1 MKIGLSSQL
10 DAVAQRWI
18 EGAVTDH
25 FASRLFEKDA
35 RLWGKAAEAEAT
47 HRLGWVDNPSRW
59 LPLVEELETFRAEL
73 AQQGVSSVIL

>member
-47 HRLGWVDNPSRW
+47 EEAAVAPAAVDGGWEAGNSNW
-59 LPLVEELETFRAEL
+59 
-73 AQQGVSSVIL
+73 